1 MTRPSEAAGTTWQE
15 IDLENKLWT
24 IPESRMKMD
33 KAHII
38 PLSPQALTILE
49 IMKPISS
56 HREHVFPTMKAPFNK
71 PMNSQT
77 VNAAIKR
84 LGFGGRLVAHGFRS
98 IASTA
103 LNEQGFAPDVIE
115 AALAHVDKNSVRRAY
130 NRATYLKQR
139 QVMMDWWGDFV
150 EQASKGSVSLS
161 GNKALKVV
169 NN

>member
-1 MTRPSEAAGTTWQE
+1 MTRPSEAAGTIWQE

-24 IPESRMKMD
+24 IPESRIKMD

-103 LNEQGFAPDVIE
+103 L
-115 AALAHVDKNSVRRAY
+115 AHVDKNSVRRAY

-150 EQASKGSVSLS
+150 EQASKGSISLS
-161 GNKALKVV
+161 GNKTLKVV